1 MDWKDAEKHMGDQ
14 GGTASSFS
22 GEGYLGRH
30 KAKGLSPNAEKSQVL
45 QREGWRFCLLAH
57 LLWFVFS
64 NTDITELHPSWNLT
78 RSPHSRLLPSGSCCT
93 LDLGCRPREA
103 WGHLL
108 LGLRIP
114 YQGRPCPPWCSEEVL
129 YGFWCL
135 GGREVRARRLF
146 AWTLFQTRGLN
157 LLCIKLS
164 AHTNICL
171 SRLWVLPFVPKAAV
185 SHSSLFF
192 YESSSLSWPNTLV
205 FYDLIIIP
213 RYLMSNEKDIF

>member
-45 QREGWRFCLLAH
+45 QHEGWRFCLLAH
-57 LLWFVFS
+57 LLWFVLS

-78 RSPHSRLLPSGSCCT
+78 RPPHSRLLPSGSCWA

-114 YQGRPCPPWCSEEVL
+114 YQGRSLSSMALRRSPVRFLVSR
-129 YGFWCL
+129 GT
-135 GGREVRARRLF
+135 GGEGQEAVCMDL
-146 AWTLFQTRGLN
+146 
-157 LLCIKLS
+157 IS
-164 AHTNICL
+164 D
-171 SRLWVLPFVPKAAV
+171 SRLKSAL
-185 SHSSLFF
+185 H
-192 YESSSLSWPNTLV
+192 
-205 FYDLIIIP
+205 
-213 RYLMSNEKDIF
+213 